1 MQVLQMRF
9 IGCPMLLPTAENS
22 IGLIEQLFLP
32 VLNLILVDVQLLCEL
47 RQCLVSL
54 NCHQSDLG
62 FESWQMGSSFMSYNL
77 LLW

>member
-1 MQVLQMRF
+1 MSF
-9 IGCPMLLPTAENS
+9 IGCPMLRPAAEHS
-22 IGLIEQLFLP
+22 IGLIEQLFIP

-54 NCHQSDLG
+54 NCRQRDLG
-62 FESWQMGSSFMSYNL
+62 FESWQMGSSFTSYNL